1 MEMSIFLWKWT
12 MWKKIFFD
20 TIKEEKSVYEE
31 EKNMKIE
38 KRRWMLRVLIIV
50 VLLHIFIFFRT
61 YFKRFLTAESV
72 EKLTD
77 YDDYNL
83 YKVDVKYDYSI
94 QNVIDYGIK
103 DNQTFVEAILAEALP
118 HVPVHIKTPDFGCSA
133 FTAKESDGTIRMG
146 RNYDFKNDT
155 SALMVH
161 CKPKDGY
168 ESIAFSALDNIQA
181 NDADANLKKKL
192 ACVAAPF
199 VCLDGVNEAGV
210 SIAVLTLDSE
220 PVAQDTGKEVI
231 GTTMA
236 IRLVLDY
243 AGTTEEAIKLLEKY
257 DMYATGGRDYHFYI
271 TDASGDGRVVEYD
284 CEDEKRPMKV
294 TEIPAITNFYGAY
307 ADRVEP
313 NQKNG
318 IYGHGKERYDSIME
332 ILNEDS
338 DNQAEQTT
346 WNALKAASQEPNPEE
361 ITSNT
366 QWSIVYDNTNCTAKI
381 ALRRKWNQIT
391 EFDIHG
397 QTK

>member
-31 EKNMKIE
+31 EKNMKKE
-38 KRRWMLRVLIIV
+38 NRRWMLRVLIIV
-50 VLLHIFIFFRT
+50 VLLLIFIFFRT

-220 PVAQDTGKEVI
+220 PAAQDTGKEVI

-243 AGTTEEAIKLLEKY
+243 AGSTEEAIKLLEKY

-307 ADRVEP
+307 AERVEP

-338 DNQAEQTT
+338 DNQTEQTT